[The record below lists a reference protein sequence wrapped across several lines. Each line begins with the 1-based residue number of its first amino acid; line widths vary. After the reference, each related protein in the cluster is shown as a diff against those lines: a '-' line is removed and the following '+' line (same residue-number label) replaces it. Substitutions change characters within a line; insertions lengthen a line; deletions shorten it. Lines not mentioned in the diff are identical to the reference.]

1 MIKFQHDYK
10 VMSMTLKVTLVIFK
24 VTALQNV
31 IIQIRCGVLRPPH
44 RPQALFIRE
53 HDFKSDLRNF
63 KSRKYYFE
71 SQAHDYESDAQA
83 SQAGRQGHT
92 PRISRVKSR
101 NCKAILATK
110 NKSRCSKPRHS

>member
-1 MIKFQHDYK
+1 
-10 VMSMTLKVTLVIFK
+10 MTLKVTLVIFK

-31 IIQIRCGVLRPPH
+31 IIQIRCRLLRP
-44 RPQALFIRE
+44 ALNIRE
-53 HDFKSDLRNF
+53 HDFKIDLSNF
-63 KSRKYYFE
+63 KSHKYDFE
-71 SQAHDYESDAQA
+71 SQTHDYESDAQA

-110 NKSRCSKPRHS
+110 KFCYIYLNGAV

>member
-31 IIQIRCGVLRPPH
+31 IIQIRFRLLRPP
-44 RPQALFIRE
+44 QALYIRE
-53 HDFKSDLRNF
+53 HDFKSDLSNS
-63 KSRKYYFE
+63 KSHKCHFE
-71 SQAHDYESDAQA
+71 SQAHDHESDAQA

-110 NKSRCSKPRHS
+110 NNYCTFSIQ